1 MESVTAEPEN
11 CFYWN
16 MDFYIMQRTAR
27 LQQNLALQQQTLED
41 IQASQK
47 EGKEEIQNRITEC
60 QKYLEYLKEN
70 HE

>member
-1 MESVTAEPEN
+1 
-11 CFYWN
+11 